1 MIRKISRCNIIYL
14 YEKQREHQSQQKNKK
29 RNNDFSKAIEIHVF
43 DQSYSYFS
51 YINNYL
57 YLEKNNRLFKVNVS
71 TLTPERIAEIIEFL
85 QDK

>member
-1 MIRKISRCNIIYL
+1 MIHRISRCNIIYL
-14 YEKQREHQSQQKNKK
+14 YEKQREHHHNKK
-29 RNNDFSKAIEIHVF
+29 QKRNKDLSKAVEIHVF
-43 DQSYSYFS
+43 DQSYSYLS

-85 QDK
+85 KDK

>member
-14 YEKQREHQSQQKNKK
+14 YEKQREYQPQQKKERKNK
-29 RNNDFSKAIEIHVF
+29 DLSKAMEIHVF

-71 TLTPERIAEIIEFL
+71 TLTSERKTQIIEYPK
-85 QDK
+85 DK

>member
-1 MIRKISRCNIIYL
+1 MISKISRCNIIYL
-14 YEKQREHQSQQKNKK
+14 YEKQREHQPQKRNKNK
-29 RNNDFSKAIEIHVF
+29 DLSKAIEIHVF
-43 DQSYSYFS
+43 DQSYSYLS

-57 YLEKNNRLFKVNVS
+57 YLEKDNRLFKVNVS

>member
-1 MIRKISRCNIIYL
+1 MIHKISRCNIIYL
-14 YEKQREHQSQQKNKK
+14 YKKQREHQQQQRNKK
-29 RNNDFSKAIEIHVF
+29 RNKDFSKAIEIHVF
-43 DQSYSYFS
+43 DQSYSYLSFL
-51 YINNYL
+51 NNYL